1 VVPKSK
7 PGEKVEPCDRRAH
20 VAWPSLFLPV
30 ALTVL
35 SNPFA
40 TQVGVVCRVN
50 DKYQVV
56 EYSEISKETS
66 ELKNDKGELMYSAG
80 NICNH
85 YFTRAFLEMCG

>member
-1 VVPKSK
+1 M
-7 PGEKVEPCDRRAH
+7 H
-20 VAWPSLFLPV
+20 VTLPPPTISV
-30 ALTVL
+30 FRIDH
-35 SNPFA
+35 PFFV

-66 ELKNDKGELMYSAG
+66 ELKNDKGELIYSAG